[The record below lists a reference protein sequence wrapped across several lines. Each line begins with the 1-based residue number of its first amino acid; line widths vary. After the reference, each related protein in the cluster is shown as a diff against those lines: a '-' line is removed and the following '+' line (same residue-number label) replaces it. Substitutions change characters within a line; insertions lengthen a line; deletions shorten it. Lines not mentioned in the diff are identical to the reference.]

1 MSQQEQEKSLV
12 EGIRNGDDASFR
24 QLVEI
29 YWRELNY
36 SAQRILKN
44 YSDAN
49 DCVQDGLIKAI
60 KNIDSFSAKGS
71 FKGWLHRIVTNEALM
86 LLRKRNVRK
95 EDSLDEFMLEFDE
108 DGRYR
113 HHFQAESVTLETLQE
128 SKEVRAQVR
137 EAIDKLPDNH
147 RITLVLRDIEGYS
160 TKETAKMMETT
171 EENVKVRLH
180 RARLALRNLLE
191 PVFREQSK

>member
-1 MSQQEQEKSLV
+1 MSRQDLEQSLV
-12 EGIRNGDDASFR
+12 AGIKNGDEASHR
-24 QLVEI
+24 QLVET

-44 YSDAN
+44 HSDAN

-60 KNIDSFSAKGS
+60 ERIDSFSAKGS

-86 LLRKRNVRK
+86 LLRKRNTRK
-95 EDSLDEFMLEFDE
+95 EESLDDLMLEFDE
-108 DGRYR
+108 YGNYLQ
-113 HHFQAESVTLETLQE
+113 HYQGEPVTLEALQE
-128 SKEVRAQVR
+128 SKEVREQIKR
-137 EAIDKLPDNH
+137 AIDKLPDNF

-160 TKETAKMMETT
+160 TKETAEMTQTT

-180 RARLALRNLLE
+180 RARLALRNLLK
-191 PVFREQSK
+191 PVLREESK

>member
-1 MSQQEQEKSLV
+1 MSRQDQEKLLV
-12 EGIRNGDDASFR
+12 KGIRNGDEASYR
-24 QLVEI
+24 QLVET
-29 YWRELNY
+29 YWRELNF

-60 KNIDSFSAKGS
+60 NKIDGFEGKGS

-86 LLRKRNVRK
+86 TLRKRNVRN
-95 EDSLDEFMLEFDE
+95 EGSLDELMLEFDE
-108 DGRYR
+108 YGRFQQ
-113 HHFQAESVTLETLQE
+113 HFQGEPVTLEALQE
-128 SKEVRAQVR
+128 SKEVKAQVR
-137 EAIDKLPDNH
+137 EAIDKLPDNF
-147 RITLVLRDIEGYS
+147 RVTLVLRDIEGYS
-160 TKETAKMMETT
+160 TKETAEMTDVT

-191 PVFREQSK
+191 PVLRERSK